1 LIKNKYFFFYDWNFR
16 EKSQLHRL
24 IDKLTVELQEV
35 KDKCDELRE
44 ARQEAAREL
53 LSLQD
58 QHQEEIRL
66 IRADLQDEANSREGM
81 DKRLNDLRA
90 EVILRNVF
98 SNIYECNFSWRDCKQ
113 RMQQSGERES
123 VWKLKSWHW
132 KEIIRN

>member
-1 LIKNKYFFFYDWNFR
+1 
-16 EKSQLHRL
+16 
-24 IDKLTVELQEV
+24 V

>member
-1 LIKNKYFFFYDWNFR
+1 M
-16 EKSQLHRL
+16 HRV

-44 ARQEAAREL
+44 ARQEAARDL

-90 EVILRNVF
+90 EVLFLQFWWVLNHKIV
-98 SNIYECNFSWRDCKQ
+98 DCSLNGCKPKTPLNGANA
-113 RMQQSGERES
+113 SA
-123 VWKLKSWHW
+123 
-132 KEIIRN
+132 